1 MKKFLAL
8 TILSLICLFYLPK
21 VYSHCQIPC
30 GIYNDEMR
38 FSMIEE
44 NILTIEKSIMEIKK
58 LSGEPDKNYN
68 QIIRW
73 VLNKEK
79 HADDIA
85 HLVTFYFLS
94 QRIKPVEE
102 KDPESQKNYLA
113 RLSLLH
119 EMLVYAMKAKQTAD
133 MSVVERLRSLLKSF
147 RAAYF
152 QKEADKHTH

>member
-1 MKKFLAL
+1 MKRFLAL
-8 TILSLICLFYLPK
+8 TVFLFLCLFYLPK
-21 VYSHCQIPC
+21 VHSHCQIPC

-44 NILTIEKSIMEIKK
+44 NILTIEKSIMEINK
-58 LSGEPDKNYN
+58 LSNETDKNYN

-73 VLNKEK
+73 ILNKEK

-85 HLVTFYFLS
+85 HLVSVYFLA

-102 KDPESQKNYLA
+102 KDSASQKDYLA
-113 RLSLLH
+113 KLSLLH

-133 MSVVERLRSLLKSF
+133 MSVCERLRSLLKSF
-147 RAAYF
+147 HSAYF
-152 QKEADKHTH
+152 KKETDKHNH

>member
-113 RLSLLH
+113 KLSLLH